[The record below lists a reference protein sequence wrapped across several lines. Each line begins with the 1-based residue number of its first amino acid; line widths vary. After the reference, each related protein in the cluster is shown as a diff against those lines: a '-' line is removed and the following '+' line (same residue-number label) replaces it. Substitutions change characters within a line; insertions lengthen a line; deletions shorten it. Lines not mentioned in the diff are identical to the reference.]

1 MVLDIKCTEFS
12 NIGYAVIFLGQAQ
25 EIPVDHCKIWVNPFN
40 SQIKFLILLAINH
53 TILIMLVQ
61 RIKY

>member
-25 EIPVDHCKIWVNPFN
+25 EIEIWVNPLTLRSNF
-40 SQIKFLILLAINH
+40 
-53 TILIMLVQ
+53 
-61 RIKY
+61 